1 MRDLRKQLDY
11 VHQERFGD
19 RRQRVRKKDK
29 CGKPTP
35 AEPGCLEEKSKY
47 DGTDD
52 TLRTGSVD
60 NNRPQEQPDKP
71 RRERDLFNLPDSY
84 KRMGIIGDPVG

>member
-1 MRDLRKQLDY
+1 M
-11 VHQERFGD
+11 
-19 RRQRVRKKDK
+19 RKKDK

-84 KRMGIIGDPVG
+84 KRMGIIGDPVFHPSDLSRVSGRVIERETV